1 MFVEIFM
8 QDLKSNFQNKNKKIK
23 NIENKHEN
31 DMWYKKSQEGVL
43 DQDFNGQ
50 FLFEKVLRILK
61 DFAGF

>member
-31 DMWYKKSQEGVL
+31 DMWYKKS
-43 DQDFNGQ
+43 
-50 FLFEKVLRILK
+50 
-61 DFAGF
+61 